1 MVSLLSAL
9 WVFWGSV
16 TVALAGLLI
25 YRSLVAMKE
34 EDQLFLDTAEWQL
47 EREQRAILT
56 QLRKLAPLIRIL
68 AVVSVALLALI
79 AGIWI
84 YRGILGVTDST
95 LQP

>member
-1 MVSLLSAL
+1 VVSLLSAL

-84 YRGILGVTDST
+84 YRGILGFTDST
-95 LQP
+95 LRP